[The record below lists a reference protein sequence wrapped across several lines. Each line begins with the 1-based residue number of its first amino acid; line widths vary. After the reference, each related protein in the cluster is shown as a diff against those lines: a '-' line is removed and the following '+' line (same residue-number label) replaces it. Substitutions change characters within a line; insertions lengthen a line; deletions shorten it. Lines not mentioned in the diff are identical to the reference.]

1 MTYRLE
7 ILTHIPEDELEEY
20 KKFVDMLVKTPI
32 SKLSKDDLDKMM
44 KYYMSKKEM
53 IEIAM
58 KKTGDNEGE
67 YEYDMNLLYAI
78 INSIYAEVRNNDYNR
93 RLLKFSDGET
103 MIEYYKN
110 IKHFTEYKKYID
122 ERTKPESSPYVD
134 NEKPNPNIGNANTTN
149 TNIGNANSN
158 LRESYLTINNIP
170 IQNNKNVCYY
180 RISYNDE
187 QFNILLE
194 TIHTKTAHQHMSIL
208 NDLFILGVYSIS
220 KFKNWLIY
228 INKLINHMCTYDKTE
243 LYDYYLFSSINQTV
257 NNISGHSHGSLSLL
271 LHVF

>member
-78 INSIYAEVRNNDYNR
+78 INSIYADVRNNDYNG

-103 MIEYYKN
+103 MIEYYRN
-110 IKHFTEYKKYID
+110 VKHFTEYKKYID
-122 ERTKPESSPYVD
+122 YQTKPESKVESSPYVD
-134 NEKPNPNIGNANTTN
+134 NEKPNPNIGNAN
-149 TNIGNANSN
+149 SN
-158 LRESYLTINNIP
+158 LRESSVIIGV
-170 IQNNKNVCYY
+170 I
-180 RISYNDE
+180 
-187 QFNILLE
+187 ILL
-194 TIHTKTAHQHMSIL
+194 IIL
-208 NDLFILGVYSIS
+208 LIAGVVLAIINSEYLPLFIVTIPSCIGAWCLYT
-220 KFKNWLIY
+220 IY
-228 INKLINHMCTYDKTE
+228 KEN
-243 LYDYYLFSSINQTV
+243 
-257 NNISGHSHGSLSLL
+257 
-271 LHVF
+271 

>member
-78 INSIYAEVRNNDYNR
+78 INSIYTDVRNNDYNG

-103 MIEYYKN
+103 MIEYYRN
-110 IKHFTEYKKYID
+110 VKHFTEYKKYID
-122 ERTKPESSPYVD
+122 YQTKPESKVESSPYVD
-134 NEKPNPNIGNANTTN
+134 NEKPNPNINNPNIGNANTN
-149 TNIGNANSN
+149 NNIGNTNSN
-158 LRESYLTINNIP
+158 LRESSVIIGV
-170 IQNNKNVCYY
+170 I
-180 RISYNDE
+180 
-187 QFNILLE
+187 ILL
-194 TIHTKTAHQHMSIL
+194 IIL
-208 NDLFILGVYSIS
+208 LIAGVILAIINSEYLPLFIVTIPSCIGAWCLYT
-220 KFKNWLIY
+220 IY
-228 INKLINHMCTYDKTE
+228 KEN
-243 LYDYYLFSSINQTV
+243 
-257 NNISGHSHGSLSLL
+257 
-271 LHVF
+271 